1 MNNTY
6 IIIAVILAA
15 LAVYFFVY
23 KQKESFE
30 EPLKSPNFLNIE
42 FPDEGL
48 VGVFMAPQ
56 DSIPTIKR
64 EITADPAIFSLT
76 SSNST
81 FNPAV
86 GKEVK
91 KIYNT
96 DGSIAGFLF
105 KIVNKM
111 PTSQY

>member
-6 IIIAVILAA
+6 IIATIIVVA

-23 KQKESFE
+23 KRTESFQE
-30 EPLKSPNFLNIE
+30 DIKSPNVLNIE
-42 FPDEGL
+42 FPNEGL
-48 VGVFMAPQ
+48 VGSFIAPK
-56 DSIPTIKR
+56 DSIPMVTR
-64 EITADPAIFSLT
+64 EPTTDPTIFSLT
-76 SSNST
+76 SKNSL
-81 FNPAV
+81 FVPAIR
-86 GKEVK
+86 KTVK
-91 KIYNT
+91 SVFNT